1 MYYPNGT
8 VVQQVTPALIS
19 GDEKNGTFRASFNV
33 PSGAVAGSYQ
43 IKAQALDIAG
53 KYTDLQLLGTVT
65 VSAPAPLIPTDIYI
79 TSDQNFK
86 SELSYPFRAALAQ
99 NSGPIAGVTITFWI
113 DGVARTSV
121 TDSSGVAIWTQN
133 SHTSG
138 KTSYSVYATYG
149 GSATLAA
156 STSPT
161 RVITKYVAPTDSQN
175 PVVVVGSGV
184 LTTSSLE
191 TSGGTV
197 AVTYRITDDVGC
209 CGYHQAWMYYPNGT
223 VVQQV
228 TPALISGD
236 EKNGTFRA
244 SFNVPSGVV
253 AGSYQIKAQA
263 TDLAGKYTNL
273 QLLGTV
279 TVSAP
284 APLQIVSSS
293 LQTTL
298 AGSQNRILNSF
309 RVISGAPVS
318 SVGISFRNSQNQI
331 VGGGPIQDYRV
342 SGTATDGVYRD
353 NSIMSGSLWFPDGK
367 TSEVISVYATAS
379 NANGESVPSLLLG
392 TFTATSPCPG
402 YRAYLPANQSVALC
416 MFNNH
421 YYGVVTG
428 SYTWDAA
435 RALANSYNYAGS
447 NGYLA
452 HITSTEE
459 RNFITSLV
467 TAGTSYWIGATDSPA
482 EGCWRWVD
490 GPASETGAAFLQKA
504 GAVCE
509 IPVVPGYNGFASNQ
523 PDDWGSGEDHASLWG
538 GPEWND
544 ANNTINPYP
553 FVFEIGN

>member
-113 DGVARTSV
+113 DGVARTAV

-133 SHTSG
+133 SHASG

-263 TDLAGKYTNL
+263 TDMAGKYTNL

-284 APLQIVSSS
+284 APVITEPSQPSISLITPGTNTLRINWSAPASDGGAPISQYWAYVESTPAGATVGYCSTTGALSCTVSGLLANTNYYVIVSAWNTVNGVNRSS
-293 LQTTL
+293 GDQFSPRTTTKTL
-298 AGSQNRILNSF
+298 T
-309 RVISGAPVS
+309 AP
-318 SVGISFRNSQNQI
+318 
-331 VGGGPIQDYRV
+331 
-342 SGTATDGVYRD
+342 
-353 NSIMSGSLWFPDGK
+353 
-367 TSEVISVYATAS
+367 
-379 NANGESVPSLLLG
+379 
-392 TFTATSPCPG
+392 
-402 YRAYLPANQSVALC
+402 
-416 MFNNH
+416 
-421 YYGVVTG
+421 
-428 SYTWDAA
+428 
-435 RALANSYNYAGS
+435 
-447 NGYLA
+447 
-452 HITSTEE
+452 
-459 RNFITSLV
+459 
-467 TAGTSYWIGATDSPA
+467 
-482 EGCWRWVD
+482 
-490 GPASETGAAFLQKA
+490 
-504 GAVCE
+504 
-509 IPVVPGYNGFASNQ
+509 
-523 PDDWGSGEDHASLWG
+523 
-538 GPEWND
+538 
-544 ANNTINPYP
+544 
-553 FVFEIGN
+553 